1 MTNTK
6 ITIKNKMRHIRALIT
21 DLKANDPHRTTEQA
35 KGIAKTAITMCYVVL
50 DFAEAA
56 QLDNIITAEEYKEI
70 AERIR
75 TNFTELTKLNNE
87 L

>member
-1 MTNTK
+1 MTNIK

-21 DLKANDPHRTTEQA
+21 DIKAYDPHRTTEQA
-35 KGIAKTAITMCYVVL
+35 KGIAKTAITMCYTVL

-75 TNFTELTKLNNE
+75 DSFTELTKLNNE